1 MMGVDLPGT
10 SQFTTSMHMFG
21 KGPADLD
28 DEDEEDEYEQSPY
41 KEDYQNQQRE
51 DYNQHNYPL

>member
-21 KGPADLD
+21 KGPASD

-41 KEDYQNQQRE
+41 KEDYPNKQQE
-51 DYNQHNYPL
+51 DFNQHNYPL